1 MEKRL
6 IVNPSERLPV
16 LALTCK
22 ELRVVIP
29 IITTTK
35 NWTNQNHWLFL
46 SSLEFT
52 GQTVTL
58 KSGETDK
65 YRES

>member
-22 ELRVVIP
+22 ELRVVIL

-35 NWTNQNHWLFL
+35 N
-46 SSLEFT
+46 
-52 GQTVTL
+52 
-58 KSGETDK
+58 
-65 YRES
+65 